1 MSTDVALLRSHHPRG
16 CPPPVLIAVPSI
28 STPSARR
35 PKSALG
41 PQRRRRRRLKRE
53 VRIGGLAI
61 LVVGPLMGAL
71 LMGRDQWFL
80 TPGMSAPPPAP
91 VVRLSPDLEPA
102 GLLPAAEIAAP
113 LVRPA
118 GYLLPAGFDDRPEDA
133 AHAGT

>member
-1 MSTDVALLRSHHPRG
+1 MNTDVALLRSHRPRG
-16 CPPPVLIAVPSI
+16 GPPPVLIAIPSI

-35 PKSALG
+35 PRATHG
-41 PQRRRRRRLKRE
+41 TRRRRRRLKRE

-71 LMGRDQWFL
+71 LMARDPWFL

-102 GLLPAAEIAAP
+102 GLLPTGEIAAP

-118 GYLLPAGFDDRPEDA
+118 GYLLPAGFDDRPEET